1 MDLAVV
7 ASSAGYFFGRVGN
20 FLNARLMGRE
30 TDVPWGVY
38 VGDLIDGDDSIPV
51 CLDSQNG
58 GFTFLYDNNSE
69 EVAFD
74 FIENVTLKLL
84 EVLPPKLLSVNAFN
98 FGEENFLYLS
108 KLKDVDIYK
117 VANRSNRA
125 KMMFDELE
133 ELAQDRH
140 SDILSIDTPTLSEYN
155 IEADEPLQYHLL
167 LINLEHFPDEFV
179 SPKRVKTFFKSA
191 FKAGFYTIAFGNKKE
206 IDRRVQLKST
216 QSLYGT
222 FWQDRVAKQNL

>member
-1 MDLAVV
+1 MKTKTN
-7 ASSAGYFFGRVGN
+7 SF
-20 FLNARLMGRE
+20 
-30 TDVPWGVY
+30 PWGVY

-117 VANRSNRA
+117 VANSSNRA